1 MRVFFCLIKAV
12 AECDEA
18 NCKRIKPDEDCKE
31 LASVSAFCDDK
42 GHIISL
48 YIQKRKKNEKKKKKK
63 KNSLATTWFFFFF
76 FFFSETSPTRR
87 SVEMVV
93 SQIVSQN
100 SHCLPNCALPLPFAF
115 LHFLLT
121 RSQTHYPPQG
131 QTTDWHSA

>member
-63 KNSLATTWFFFFF
+63 KLIGNHLVFFFFF
-76 FFFSETSPTRR
+76 FFFRNITDKTFGGDGRLPD
-87 SVEMVV
+87 SVSKLTLLTKLCAPLAFCFSAFFVD
-93 SQIVSQN
+93 
-100 SHCLPNCALPLPFAF
+100 ALPDTLPA
-115 LHFLLT
+115 T
-121 RSQTHYPPQG
+121 RANH
-131 QTTDWHSA
+131 